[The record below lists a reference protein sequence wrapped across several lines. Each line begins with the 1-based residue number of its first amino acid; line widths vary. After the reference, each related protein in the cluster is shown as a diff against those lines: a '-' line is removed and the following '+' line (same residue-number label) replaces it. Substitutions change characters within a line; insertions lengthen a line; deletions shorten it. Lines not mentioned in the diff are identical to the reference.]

1 MESIQYTV
9 NHGKAYEMK
18 YYYLREVVNVL
29 PSKKNPLHWTKAS
42 GSNMPNNGAHV
53 KLQATMTSASNRGYR
68 ERLKLNGPRRKGN
81 NARTDVNAERRLG
94 RETLVLRGEVPL
106 ILGEHNFLLQR
117 MGNICR
123 FGQTLVSKSRL
134 VSAKKWY

>member
-1 MESIQYTV
+1 M
-9 NHGKAYEMK
+9 G
-18 YYYLREVVNVL
+18 
-29 PSKKNPLHWTKAS
+29 P
-42 GSNMPNNGAHV
+42 HV
-53 KLQATMTSASNRGYR
+53 KLQAMTSASNRGYR
-68 ERLKLNGPRRKGN
+68 DRLKLNGPRRKGN

-123 FGQTLVSKSRL
+123 FGLYVNLENKSGFG
-134 VSAKKWY
+134 SAKNGIDKGMKC